1 MQQCFT
7 YFNISLINAHQDAQW
22 RTSKY
27 QRSTSRWLS
36 NVDLVRIIQI
46 ASQLFKKC
54 NVNEHVNNIPHFSFK
69 SYTFPYQELCWCHNL
84 CHNSPTWW
92 VVRGG
97 GVSLHGPTITPPLL
111 TTRHVDELWHK
122 LCNKLRHQHNSHT
135 MTPRQCA
142 HYTMVEF
149 GTANGGFQFWYICQG
164 LLLISM
170 PMQMRFIKMNFNR

>member
-54 NVNEHVNNIPHFSFK
+54 NVDKHVNNIPHFSFK

-84 CHNSPTWW
+84 CHYSPTWR
-92 VVRGG
+92 VVSGG

-111 TTRHVDELWHK
+111 TTRHMASCGTSITLIPTGF
-122 LCNKLRHQHNSHT
+122 Q
-135 MTPRQCA
+135 TPRKCA
-142 HYTMVEF
+142 HYTMVKF
-149 GTANGGFQFWYICQG
+149 RTANRGFQFWYICQD
-164 LLLISM
+164 LLLLSM